1 MADTPAPADPPRAEP
16 SLAAPLDERGLLAR
30 LIEGPVSGDALAR
43 ASGQTRAAVWK
54 RIQSLREA
62 GVPIDAQAGR
72 GYRLTQPFDLLDNGA
87 ILGAVPAP
95 VRARLASLEVAWVLD
110 STNSE
115 LQRRPGA
122 GDGLASV
129 LLTERQT
136 GGRGRRGREW
146 HSPLGAHIYLSL
158 ARSFSGGWSRL
169 GGLSLVAGMA
179 TVGALA

>member
-136 GGRGRRGREW
+136 GGRGR
-146 HSPLGAHIYLSL
+146 
-158 ARSFSGGWSRL
+158 
-169 GGLSLVAGMA
+169 
-179 TVGALA
+179 